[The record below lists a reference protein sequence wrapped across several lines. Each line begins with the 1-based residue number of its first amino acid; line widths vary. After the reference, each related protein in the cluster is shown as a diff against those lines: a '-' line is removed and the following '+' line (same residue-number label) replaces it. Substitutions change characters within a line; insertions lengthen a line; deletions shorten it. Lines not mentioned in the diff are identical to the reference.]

1 MQNLIKYC
9 DIQYKLL
16 KYELTI
22 RLRLGVKEI
31 EWSHKEMVSNGMY
44 LSKGKKWNRIKWPW
58 LDVW

>member
-9 DIQYKLL
+9 DMQYKLL

-31 EWSHKEMVSNGMY
+31 E
-44 LSKGKKWNRIKWPW
+44 
-58 LDVW
+58 

>member
-22 RLRLGVKEI
+22 RLRLEVKEI
-31 EWSHKEMVSNGMY
+31 ERS
-44 LSKGKKWNRIKWPW
+44 
-58 LDVW
+58 